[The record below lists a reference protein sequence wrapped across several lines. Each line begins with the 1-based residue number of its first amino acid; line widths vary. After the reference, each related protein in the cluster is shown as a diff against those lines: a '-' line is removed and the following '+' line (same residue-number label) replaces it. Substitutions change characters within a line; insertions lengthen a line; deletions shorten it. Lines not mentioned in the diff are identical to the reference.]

1 MQIAL
6 VRSSGQIK
14 YSISCLLSATLHSL
28 IIFPALENLRSAPLS
43 LTSDCLLTNASQS
56 PSVSGPHDSLRQ
68 QIISIKSPVIC
79 RLFVVCQHH
88 FLPGVAKSIVGE
100 GSRKTITF
108 PLKSWI
114 PHSTP
119 FQMPHGKET
128 KDKVRVQKLGV
139 KVREPS

>member
-28 IIFPALENLRSAPLS
+28 IILPALEKSRPTLLS

-56 PSVSGPHDSLRQ
+56 PSVSGPHDSLCQ

-88 FLPGVAKSIVGE
+88 FLPGVAKSIAGE
-100 GSRKTITF
+100 QSRKTIKF

-119 FQMPHGKET
+119 FQTPQQRKLTM
-128 KDKVRVQKLGV
+128 KLGY
-139 KVREPS
+139 

>member
-6 VRSSGQIK
+6 VRSSDQIK
-14 YSISCLLSATLHSL
+14 YSFSCLLSATLHLL
-28 IIFPALENLRSAPLS
+28 IILPTLEKLQPTLLS

-88 FLPGVAKSIVGE
+88 FLLGVAKSIAGE

-108 PLKSWI
+108 PFKSWI